1 MIQVMGGKAYCV
13 VHKQALFTI
22 DINGQMDEQVRMS
35 NKSGQIY
42 NLDEQDTGKLP
53 KPSRSGNPNYSGP
66 PIHTLTIFA
75 NPVID
80 DEPDIFGEG
89 VLAIQPGEEVAIAHS
104 YISTVELYISEI
116 WFGNI
121 DTHKMIIAIG
131 LNWKY
136 IDDHHQKPFFEQLT
150 FKGAD

>member
-1 MIQVMGGKAYCV
+1 MGGKAYCV

-22 DINGQMDEQVRMS
+22 DINGQMDEQVRMSNS

-75 NPVID
+75 NPFID
-80 DEPDIFGEG
+80 DEPDIFQEG
-89 VLAIQPGEEVAIAHS
+89 VLAIQPGEEVAMAHI
-104 YISTVELYISEI
+104 YISTVYLYIY
-116 WFGNI
+116 FGDI
-121 DTHKMIIAIG
+121 S
-131 LNWKY
+131 
-136 IDDHHQKPFFEQLT
+136 PR
-150 FKGAD
+150 